1 MKTNIKN
8 ITMFISEKIIFVS
21 GKTKWEPDIWMGM
34 SRDKTIHNKTKNNK
48 YRRKEKLPLNTHWS
62 ELRCDTILCS
72 IDPVYMMKKVEYC
85 YRHNIDEISE

>member
-1 MKTNIKN
+1 
-8 ITMFISEKIIFVS
+8 
-21 GKTKWEPDIWMGM
+21 MGM
-34 SRDKTIHNKTKNNK
+34 SRDKMIHNKTKNNK

-72 IDPVYMMKKVEYC
+72 IDPVYMMRKVEYC